1 MGFFKTLS
9 RRKPNDDELIAQG
22 EESKLARVLGL
33 PDLTLLGVGAT
44 LGVGVYVLAGS
55 VAKNQAGPA
64 VIISFLAAAIAS
76 FFSGICYA
84 EFAARVPKAGS
95 AYIYSYVTVGEFI
108 AYVIGWNLILEYC
121 IGTASVAK
129 AMSDQL
135 DALLGNINRNAMLE
149 VLPIH
154 VSFMAPYPDFV
165 AAGIVFLLS
174 ILLAWGVKES
184 SIANNVFTLVNLFVV
199 ALMMVAGS
207 FKVDF
212 SNWNIPKANIPADKN
227 GGEGGFAPWG
237 LSGIMAGAAKC
248 FFGFIGFDC
257 IATCGEE
264 AKKPQRNIPL
274 SIVLSL
280 IVIFICNFG
289 IACVLTL
296 MWPYYDQDP
305 EAPFPYVFEKVGWPI
320 MKYIVTIGSL
330 FALST
335 SMLGA
340 MFPLPRVLYA
350 MASDGLLYE
359 FFSHIH
365 PVTKTPVLATL
376 VSGVLSGI
384 MAALF
389 KLDQLIDMM
398 SIGTLLAYTI
408 VSICVMILRYRDPNP
423 TVFEHPSAQK
433 RINGIQNGTTAPL
446 ENKPVAQKTILC
458 LSTLFNL
465 SGSKY
470 VTSTTEYVAEK
481 ASVAFT
487 IMTGII
493 CFLLTKGEDS
503 LIDGPIW
510 IKLLLTFELILYIAI
525 YTVISR
531 QPQVLPDT
539 VFRVPLVPFLPCLSI
554 FLNFY
559 LMMKLDLATWV
570 RFFVW
575 LGVGTFIYL
584 TYSLKNS
591 KEGIRQRMKE
601 VSERKAFAAMKMADV
616 SQGIKNENFVSSKEN
631 VAEYS

>member
-1 MGFFKTLS
+1 MGFFKSLS
-9 RRKPNDDELIAQG
+9 RRKTNIDQG
-22 EESKLARVLGL
+22 PLGESEVKLARVLGL
-33 PDLTLLGVGAT
+33 TDLTLLGVGAT
-44 LGVGVYVLAGS
+44 LGVGVYVLGGS
-55 VAKNQAGPA
+55 VAKNLAGPA

-108 AYVIGWNLILEYC
+108 AYVIGWNLILEYS

-135 DALLGNINRNAMLE
+135 DALLGNVNRNVMTQ
-149 VLPIH
+149 VMPIH
-154 VSFMAPYPDFV
+154 ISFMAAYPDFI

-184 SIANNVFTLVNLFVV
+184 TMANSIFTVVNLLVV
-199 ALMMVAGS
+199 ATMMVAGS

-212 SNWNIPKANIPADKN
+212 ANWVIPKESIPADKR

-248 FFGFIGFDC
+248 FFGFVGFDC

-264 AKKPQRNIPL
+264 ARKPQRNIPL

-280 IVIFICNFG
+280 IVIFISNFG

-305 EAPFPYVFEKVGWPI
+305 EAPFPYVFDKVGWSV
-320 MKYIVTIGSL
+320 MKWIVTTGSL

-365 PVTKTPVLATL
+365 PATKTPLLATL
-376 VSGVLSGI
+376 VSGVLAGI

-408 VSICVMILRYRDPNP
+408 VSICKKDAPFP
-423 TVFEHPSAQK
+423 
-433 RINGIQNGTTAPL
+433 NGIQNGVPTSSN
-446 ENKPVAQKTILC
+446 ENIPVTQKTILC
-458 LSTLFNL
+458 MSTLFNL
-465 SGSKY
+465 TGSKY
-470 VTSTTEYVAEK
+470 ATSTTEYVAEK
-481 ASVAFT
+481 ACIAFT

-493 CFLLTKGEDS
+493 CLLLTSGEES
-503 LIDGPIW
+503 LVSGPIW
-510 IKLLLTFELILYIAI
+510 VKLLLIFELVIYVAI

-539 VFRVPLVPFLPCLSI
+539 VFKVPLVPFLPCVSI
-554 FLNFY
+554 FMNVY
-559 LMMKLDLATWV
+559 LMMKLDFATWM
-570 RFFVW
+570 RFFIW
-575 LGVGTFIYL
+575 LAIGTFIYV

-591 KEGIRQRMKE
+591 KEGIRRRMKE
-601 VSERKAFAAMKMADV
+601 VSDNKTFAAMKMADV
-616 SQGIKNENFVSSKEN
+616 SGGIKNENFVSSREN
-631 VAEYS
+631 VGEYSP